1 MIHESYCE
9 FIYKDGYKIGEVL
22 YMDSKLA
29 IYIVKRLI
37 LAFVTI
43 FLIITITFFVMH
55 SIPGGPFLS
64 EKAPSP
70 AVTKALEQKYGL
82 DKPLF
87 EQYATYL
94 KDVLKFDFGPSIK
107 QRGREVTTVIMTGFK
122 VSAKMGGAAAILA
135 ITIGLALGSLA
146 AVFHNRL
153 LDKIIMVVSTAC
165 VAMPSFVIATLLL
178 LIFCVKLNI
187 FPANGNEVGGLVLPI
202 ISLSLYPMSYIIRLT
217 RSSML
222 EVLVQDYIRTA
233 RAKGVKPNV
242 VLFKHALR
250 NAVTPVITYAGP
262 MIAFIVT
269 GSLVVEKIFAVP
281 GLGKEFISS
290 IINRDYT
297 MIMGTTI
304 FLAALVIVMMLI
316 SDILY
321 KVFDPRVN
329 LS

>member
-1 MIHESYCE
+1 
-9 FIYKDGYKIGEVL
+9 
-22 YMDSKLA
+22 MDSKLA

-37 LAFVTI
+37 LAVITI

-70 AVTKALEQKYGL
+70 AVTAALEQKYGL
-82 DKPLF
+82 NKPLF
-87 EQYATYL
+87 EQYTTYL

-107 QRGREVTTVIMTGFK
+107 QRGREVSTVIITGFK
-122 VSAKMGGAAAILA
+122 VSAKMGGAAALLA
-135 ITIGLALGSLA
+135 IIFGLIFGSLA
-146 AVFHNRL
+146 AVFHNKVV
-153 LDKIIMVVSTAC
+153 DKVIMVVSTAC
-165 VAMPSFVIATLLL
+165 VAIPSFVVATLLL
-178 LIFCVKLNI
+178 LIFCVKLNL
-187 FPANGNEVGGLVLPI
+187 FPANGNETGGLILPI

-233 RAKGVKPNV
+233 RAKGVKPYK

-281 GLGKEFISS
+281 GLGNDFVKS
-290 IINRDYT
+290 IMNRDFT

-304 FLAALVIVMMLI
+304 FLAALVIIMMLI

-321 KVFDPRVN
+321 KVFDPRIK